1 MFTTEIEYTDLFG
14 QKQKEKFYFSLSEV
28 DLFDMQ
34 LSVNGG
40 LSEYAEKIINEND
53 SQKIWKLFE
62 KLVLN
67 SYGEKSVDGK
77 SFIKFDEEGRR
88 LSNKF
93 KQTIAYNELMVKIV
107 SNADFAAEFFNHL
120 APKRIMDKVDKTDF
134 NGKEI
139 FKEVLSDATASIGGE
154 EDAKTDDTETGTV

>member
-14 QKQKEKFYFSLSEV
+14 EKQKEKFYFSLSEV

-40 LSEYAEKIINEND
+40 LTEYAEKIINEND
-53 SQKIWKLFE
+53 SQKLWKLFE

-77 SFIKFDEEGRR
+77 SFNKFDEDGRR

-93 KQTIAYNELMVKIV
+93 RQTIAYNELMVKIV
-107 SNADFAAEFFNHL
+107 SDADFAADFFNHL
-120 APKRIMDKVDKTDF
+120 APKRIMEKMNQNPDL
-134 NGKEI
+134 NKEI
-139 FKEVLSDATASIGGE
+139 FKEVVSDGTASIGG
-154 EDAKTDDTETGTV
+154 DDNVKADDTETGTV